1 VLVVS
6 DKGRIQGDI
15 SVSYAVINGTVEG
28 NVYASEKLELSSRAL
43 IKGNVHYNVLE
54 MASGAA
60 VNGNML
66 HDKRDKKLLEHHG
79 SVGMVSEPEVD
90 EADMDKTAMAKG

>member
-1 VLVVS
+1 M
-6 DKGRIQGDI
+6 
-15 SVSYAVINGTVEG
+15 
-28 NVYASEKLELSSRAL
+28 YASEKLELSSRAL

-66 HDKRDKKLLEHHG
+66 HDKRDKKLLEHQ
-79 SVGMVSEPEVD
+79 SSPRKPAEPAVNDAAMVKS
-90 EADMDKTAMAKG
+90 